1 MKALTRRLHRLE
13 EREGLAGKPRERLLV
28 VVSGVGRPLN
38 LAGSTCR
45 RRLAPDGS
53 IVDHVHLD
61 GSRDGLTDDELD
73 RFIECFP
80 IEAAK

>member
-1 MKALTRRLHRLE
+1 MTTIARRLNRLE
-13 EREGLAGKPRERLLV
+13 EQAGLAGKPRERLLV

>member
-13 EREGLAGKPRERLLV
+13 ERAGLAGKPRERLLV

-53 IVDHVHLD
+53 LIDHVYLD
-61 GSRDGLTDDELD
+61 GNRNGLTDEEME
-73 RFIECFP
+73 RFIERFP
-80 IEAAK
+80 IEAAP